1 MTDADILTATTEI
14 FRDLFADD
22 GIVLTPETT
31 ADDVDGWD
39 SIKHISLIVAIEDRF
54 GIRIGTGEIEK
65 LSNVGDLLATIRRKL
80 G

>member
-1 MTDADILTATTEI
+1 MTDDDILATTTEI
-14 FRDLFADD
+14 FHDLFANDSL
-22 GIVLTPETT
+22 VLTPDLT

-54 GIRIGTGEIEK
+54 GIRIGTNEIEN
-65 LSNVGDLLATIRRKL
+65 LANVGDLLATIRHKL